1 MPNMPESF
9 VEQTLH
15 ALLAQ
20 CKASRYVFSVGSLR
34 VRLFFLGQCQ
44 EA

>member
-1 MPNMPESF
+1 MPESF

-20 CKASRYVFSVGSLR
+20 CKASSNAQPIAMLSHTAV
-34 VRLFFLGQCQ
+34 
-44 EA
+44 